1 MSSPPV
7 SANKDFCLQVIIAST
22 IGVSVT
28 MLGTPGVGP
37 SSLILG
43 NITRPIAISLQIR
56 LPGLATREFPSR
68 LKKWGVVLQGF
79 FGRDVW
85 ESAIWLDLSVYLY
98 FVDTVV
104 KACGWRL
111 EQHK

>member
-1 MSSPPV
+1 MSSRLV

-56 LPGLATREFPSR
+56 LPGLATMRVSFEVEKNGSR
-68 LKKWGVVLQGF
+68 FAGF
-79 FGRDVW
+79 LLGRDVW
-85 ESAIWLDLSVYLY
+85 ESANGWIYL
-98 FVDTVV
+98 
-104 KACGWRL
+104 
-111 EQHK
+111 HIHIS

>member
-1 MSSPPV
+1 MT
-7 SANKDFCLQVIIAST
+7 AST

-68 LKKWGVVLQGF
+68 LKKMGVVLQGF
-79 FGRDVW
+79 LLGRDVW
-85 ESAIWLDLSVYLY
+85 ESANGWIYLY
-98 FVDTVV
+98 IYIS
-104 KACGWRL
+104 
-111 EQHK
+111 